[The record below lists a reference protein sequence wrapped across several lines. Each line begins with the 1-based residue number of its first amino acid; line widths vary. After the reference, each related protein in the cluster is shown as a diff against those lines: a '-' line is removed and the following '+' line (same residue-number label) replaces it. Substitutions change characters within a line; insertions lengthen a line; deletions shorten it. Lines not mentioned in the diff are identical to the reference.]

1 MLQKTSADFP
11 VGALHVAELAER
23 ASVTPATIRYYSR
36 VGLLS
41 PGREPEN
48 GYRCYTS
55 DDLKRVEF
63 VRQSQKLGLKIGD
76 IKAIL
81 EIVDQ
86 GDMPC
91 GQVKTLVEQRLAT
104 IRDKLAEYQKVERRI
119 CEALDSWERMPQDT
133 SPVKGQLCPL
143 IEQSKAIEGND

>member
-1 MLQKTSADFP
+1 MLQKTSADIP

-23 ASVTPATIRYYSR
+23 AGVTPATIRYYSR

-63 VRQSQKLGLKIGD
+63 VRQCQKLGLKIGD

-119 CEALDSWERMPQDT
+119 CEALESWERMPRDAN
-133 SPVKGQLCPL
+133 PVKGQLCPL